1 MTSPATPRAAVAT
14 PAAFEFRMP
23 TTLIHGV
30 GVAAQAGQQAKE
42 LGATRVLL
50 VSDAGVAGAGLLGP
64 IEQSLRAAGL
74 PCAVFADVQAD
85 PTSESAERQADLL
98 KMHRADC
105 IVAVGGGSVLDYAKA
120 LRLLHELGGPL
131 RKYAGFGKVTKPF
144 ATPLIALTTTSGTGS
159 QVSYGAVF
167 TDAAART
174 KFPVAGPA
182 MAPNLALNDPLLTAT
197 APPRITAMTGADALC
212 HAVESYAARN
222 ANALSRMFS
231 LEATRLI
238 LENLRAVYED
248 GKNIAARDAMLLGS
262 TIAIIPASLVG
273 LGLAHAGAMP
283 LCGRY
288 GLAHGVVTGMLMAPS
303 IEFNIAEG
311 PQHYAGMARAL
322 GHDGSPEQ
330 AVAALARRVRDLLM
344 GIGVPSRFGELG
356 VRAEDIPQIV
366 ADTLASPQSPR
377 NPRPLTAENLEAFY
391 RKYM

>member
-1 MTSPATPRAAVAT
+1 MTSPASSQAAAAA
-14 PAAFEFRMP
+14 PAPYEFRMP
-23 TTLIHGV
+23 TILIHGV
-30 GVAAQAGQQAKE
+30 GVAAQAGQRAKE
-42 LGATRVLL
+42 MGATRVLL
-50 VSDAGVAGAGLLGP
+50 VSDAGVAGAGLLKP
-64 IEQSLRAAGL
+64 IEESLRAAGL
-74 PCAVFADVQAD
+74 PFGTFTDIQAD
-85 PTSESAERQADLL
+85 PTADSVERQAGLL
-98 KMHRADC
+98 KQHGADG

-120 LRLLHELGGPL
+120 LRLLHERGGPL
-131 RKYAGFGKVTKPF
+131 RQYAGFGKVPAPL

-174 KFPVAGPA
+174 KFPVISPYN
-182 MAPNLALNDPLLTAT
+182 APNLALNDPLLTVT
-197 APPRITAMTGADALC
+197 APPKITAMTGADALC
-212 HAVESYAARN
+212 HAVESYACKH
-222 ANALSRMFS
+222 ANTFSRMFS
-231 LEATRLI
+231 VEATRLI
-238 LENLRAVYED
+238 LENLRAVYDD
-248 GKNIAARDAMLLGS
+248 GKNIPARDAMLLGS

-288 GLAHGVVTGMLMAPS
+288 GLPHGLVTGTLTAPS

-330 AVAALARRVRDLLM
+330 AVAALARRVRDLLT

-356 VRAEDIPQIV
+356 VRAEDIPRIV

>member
-1 MTSPATPRAAVAT
+1 
-14 PAAFEFRMP
+14 
-23 TTLIHGV
+23 
-30 GVAAQAGQQAKE
+30 
-42 LGATRVLL
+42 
-50 VSDAGVAGAGLLGP
+50 
-64 IEQSLRAAGL
+64 
-74 PCAVFADVQAD
+74 
-85 PTSESAERQADLL
+85 
-98 KMHRADC
+98 
-105 IVAVGGGSVLDYAKA
+105 
-120 LRLLHELGGPL
+120 
-131 RKYAGFGKVTKPF
+131 
-144 ATPLIALTTTSGTGS
+144 
-159 QVSYGAVF
+159 VF